1 MSSFLQK
8 IIGLAVKVNK
18 WYVWL
23 ITGIIIAGCIAL
35 MALTTGCQHVRID
48 SADNV
53 DITTSADVSVSGS
66 LDGYTL

>member
-8 IIGLAVKVNK
+8 IVALAVKANK

-23 ITGIIIAGCIAL
+23 IVALIIAGCIAL
-35 MALTTGCQHVRID
+35 TALTTGCQHVRIN

-66 LDGYTL
+66 LDGNSF